1 MRWSVQRVVAHKAS
15 AILIALAVTV
25 WAVLNTGAAHSSALA
40 QASRI
45 QQTFGGSRSN
55 DASTRALP
63 APVRFRE
70 SSARG
75 LLVRAWLNGTGPYTF
90 ALDTGAGGNIISER
104 VAHAAGVQ
112 FGGSRAIPITGLS
125 GASGG
130 TGREATIRS
139 LALGT
144 QDNTLPTHSRVLVTD
159 SLPPDLD
166 GVLDPSE
173 SFYPLGYTIDLPNG
187 TVSAFDPRTTPVRLS
202 DVPAGGTVVQWLSD
216 GGARRPFVRL
226 ENGRRALLD
235 TGSNFG
241 LALDASAA
249 RSFGVGPEVGRERAG
264 VRDLGR
270 GHVAAR
276 RIAPITV
283 QIGGLELRRIP
294 TDLIFGAAADAPVIL
309 GRDALHPFQLSID
322 PINRLIRFVPR

>member
-25 WAVLNTGAAHSSALA
+25 WAVPNMGAAHSSALA
-40 QASRI
+40 QVSRI

-112 FGGSRAIPITGLS
+112 FVGSRAIPITGLS

-241 LALDASAA
+241 LALDA
-249 RSFGVGPEVGRERAG
+249 
-264 VRDLGR
+264 
-270 GHVAAR
+270 
-276 RIAPITV
+276 
-283 QIGGLELRRIP
+283 
-294 TDLIFGAAADAPVIL
+294 
-309 GRDALHPFQLSID
+309 
-322 PINRLIRFVPR
+322 